1 MTCYHNMSKSA
12 LIDSPQGQKDAREA
26 HPLEALLPAF
36 IAANAGTVGL
46 ILTNI
51 GASVSIVGVN
61 KFLNVAFGFRF
72 VLLLSAA
79 HFFVGWL
86 FLRLARGRLF
96 EPKAMPWRAVLPV
109 SIAGLLSI
117 VVMNYSLRFNTVG
130 ASDVSATVPQQLVL
144 IDHRNGH
151 TNDSLIVFVGLTFG
165 LQAVISC

>member
-1 MTCYHNMSKSA
+1 M
-12 LIDSPQGQKDAREA
+12 
-26 HPLEALLPAF
+26 EALLPAF
-36 IAANAGTVGL
+36 VAANAGTVGL

-86 FLRLARGRLF
+86 FLRLAGGRLF
-96 EPKAMPWRAVLPV
+96 EPKSMPWRAVLPV

-130 ASDVSATVPQQLVL
+130 EFLPCAQRLPFLWLKPAPGHSSKSLCSYCSFVQAAT
-144 IDHRNGH
+144 
-151 TNDSLIVFVGLTFG
+151 
-165 LQAVISC
+165 SCLKLLCYRAQCCCPRFKELG

>member
-1 MTCYHNMSKSA
+1 MSKSSI
-12 LIDSPQGQKDAREA
+12 IDSLKGQNDSREA

-36 IAANAGTVGL
+36 VAANAGTVGL

-86 FLRLARGRLF
+86 FLRVARGRLF

-130 ASDVSATVPQQLVL
+130 ALLRPLLKQLRVVVDLKHCHQFDSFIVSAAFALLVQ
-144 IDHRNGH
+144 GV
-151 TNDSLIVFVGLTFG
+151 T
-165 LQAVISC
+165 SC